1 MANSKTWLSV
11 SCVFCKKIDLL
22 LSVNYLWIQNNKKK
36 LVKNYLHMI
45 CASGFHLWTFLNS
58 SSFSSYFFSSHLNF
72 GFYWSILNSF
82 SWKTKFPAV
91 PLSMLLSKLP
101 SSLYKKEVWMGA
113 SPVSWEWVSAFLNH
127 HIIKE
132 EKSLAALPTYISF
145 QDNIYTYWPMLNS
158 SCFCTPVFEASSLLL
173 YRSDLTSTPLI
184 WKTDLKIILKICLYT
199 FQARL
204 WVTV

>member
-132 EKSLAALPTYISF
+132 EESCCFANLYFFPGQYIHLLTYAKFI
-145 QDNIYTYWPMLNS
+145 
-158 SCFCTPVFEASSLLL
+158 LLL
-173 YRSDLTSTPLI
+173 YS
-184 WKTDLKIILKICLYT
+184 CLWSI
-199 FQARL
+199 FCIA
-204 WVTV
+204 V

>member
-1 MANSKTWLSV
+1 MCEWFS
-11 SCVFCKKIDLL
+11 
-22 LSVNYLWIQNNKKK
+22 
-36 LVKNYLHMI
+36 LV
-45 CASGFHLWTFLNS
+45 GFLKF
-58 SSFSSYFFSSHLNF
+58 FFFFFFSSHLNF

-132 EKSLAALPTYISF
+132 EESCCFANLYFFPGQYIHLLTYAKFI
-145 QDNIYTYWPMLNS
+145 
-158 SCFCTPVFEASSLLL
+158 LLL
-173 YRSDLTSTPLI
+173 YSCLWSIFCIAVQIGLNKHSLNLKNRPKDNLEDLLVYLSSKVVSDSLDFSCNPSIGNKLSWGNNLVSTP
-184 WKTDLKIILKICLYT
+184 DLASK
-199 FQARL
+199 FSMGF
-204 WVTV
+204 